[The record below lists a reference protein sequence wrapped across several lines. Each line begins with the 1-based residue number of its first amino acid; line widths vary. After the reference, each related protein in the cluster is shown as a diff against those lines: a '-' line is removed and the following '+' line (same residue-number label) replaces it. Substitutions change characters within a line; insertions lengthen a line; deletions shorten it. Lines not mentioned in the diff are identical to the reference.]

1 MTISFLH
8 TWAGFAYCTYIKMIM
23 FSYMQNP
30 SQTFL
35 QPGRYG
41 LVKSENYYNKIISD
55 SLCTIYVS
63 EPFGLQ

>member
-8 TWAGFAYCTYIKMIM
+8 TWADFAYCTYIKMIM

-30 SQTFL
+30 SQMFL

-41 LVKSENYYNKIISD
+41 PVKSVKSLRSAENAGIIQS
-55 SLCTIYVS
+55 SRILCK
-63 EPFGLQ
+63 E